1 MLPSEMLD
9 SFRDH
14 LDLEDDFITKA
25 RTWERLFQAQQRI
38 VRVIARLDP
47 TYYMESESISLVANQ
62 ALYSVPITMRLGA
75 RIVFIENTQYPDTP
89 QDVPPIA
96 VKQRMNYTQG
106 ALQSLVPS
114 FVFSWEGSKLR
125 ISPTPSSSS
134 TGTIVAWHIPSLGN
148 MLQGTA
154 AAGGSNTLTC
164 FAGAPNW
171 TSSWGEYDPRPDY
184 YKHLT
189 LYIYEGAGAGQERK
203 ISASTSARVF
213 TVTEDWD
220 TQPDTTSKFAVMCPV
235 VEDYHEVVVLN
246 ACLTGSIKLRNRGR
260 ALNQEYY
267 GNPNSPGLYRQMVAD
282 LAVRQ
287 ESEHEVVE
295 PADYNPY

>member
-114 FVFSWEGSKLR
+114 FVLTWCHPKL
-125 ISPTPSSSS
+125 
-134 TGTIVAWHIPSLGN
+134 
-148 MLQGTA
+148 A
-154 AAGGSNTLTC
+154 AASGRCLSDFLFLC
-164 FAGAPNW
+164 FEPALCW
-171 TSSWGEYDPRPDY
+171 PRP
-184 YKHLT
+184 
-189 LYIYEGAGAGQERK
+189 
-203 ISASTSARVF
+203 STSV
-213 TVTEDWD
+213 
-220 TQPDTTSKFAVMCPV
+220 
-235 VEDYHEVVVLN
+235 
-246 ACLTGSIKLRNRGR
+246 
-260 ALNQEYY
+260 
-267 GNPNSPGLYRQMVAD
+267 
-282 LAVRQ
+282 
-287 ESEHEVVE
+287 
-295 PADYNPY
+295 